1 MKILTIDIGTG
12 TQDVFLFDSRLD
24 LENGC
29 KLILP
34 SPTMQVW
41 KQISDAAGEKKD
53 IALSG
58 VLSGGGPSCWAVEKH
73 LRNGLKVFAT
83 PEAAKTL
90 DDDLE
95 AVKNKGVILVGEEEM
110 AALPDQVQR
119 IVMGDFDFSRIRQ
132 VFETFGVTLADLAL
146 VAVSVFDHGDAPPGV
161 SDRKY
166 RFEYLDR
173 RLRQR
178 HRLSALAYPA
188 KDIPADLTR
197 MRAVAKNAASL
208 PCRLMLMDSAPAAI
222 LGAMLDPVFQKRERS
237 MVVNIGNGHTL
248 ACRLSSDSVEGFF
261 EHHTGC
267 LDAARLDRLLADF
280 ARGTLTNESVFSSQG
295 HGALCY
301 TQEPLPMDHADFNFL
316 VTGPRRNMVR
326 QSALKP
332 HFSAPFGDMMLTGCF
347 GMLSAAAEHYPDL
360 ADAIHAAFAADGIQ
374 SRAPWDLPD

>member
-12 TQDVFLFDSRLD
+12 TQDVLLFDSRLNI
-24 LENGC
+24 ENGY

-41 KQISDAAGEKKD
+41 KNINDAACEKRD

-58 VLSGGGPSCWAVEKH
+58 VLSGGGPSCWAVQQH
-73 LRNGLKVFAT
+73 LQNGLKVFAT
-83 PEAAKTL
+83 SEAAKTL

-95 AVKNKGVILVGEEEM
+95 AVQKMGVILVSEEEM
-110 AALPDQVQR
+110 TALPDSVQR
-119 IVMGDFDFSRIRQ
+119 IVMGDFDFRRIHQ
-132 VFETFGVTLADLAL
+132 VFESFGVTLSDLAL
-146 VAVSVFDHGDAPPGV
+146 TAISVFDHGNAPAGI

-173 RLRQR
+173 RLRQFN
-178 HRLSALAYPA
+178 RLSALAYHA
-188 KDIPADLTR
+188 EDIPADLTR
-197 MRAVAKNAASL
+197 MLAVKQSADAL
-208 PCRLMLMDSAPAAI
+208 PCPLMVMDSAPAAV
-222 LGAMLDPVFQKRERS
+222 LGAMLDARASEHKHN

-248 ACRLSSDSVEGFF
+248 ACRLGPGGIEGFF

-267 LDAARLDRLLADF
+267 LSAESLNQYLLDF
-280 ARGTLTNESVFSSQG
+280 AAGRLTNESVFSSQG

-301 TQEPLPMDHADFNFL
+301 TQEQLPMDHDDFNFL

-332 HFSAPFGDMMLTGCF
+332 HFSAPFGDMMLAGCY
-347 GMLSAAAEHYPDL
+347 GMLVAAADHYTNL
-360 ADAIHAAFAADGIQ
+360 AEAIRASFAEDGSQ
-374 SRAPWDLPD
+374 ARAPWDLPD